1 MGVLQRFERRLQG
14 LVDGA
19 FAKAFKAEV
28 QPVEIASALQR
39 ECTDRAAIVSRGR
52 TIVPNDFVVE
62 LGQHDFD
69 RLSVYAQ
76 PLGAELAGMVTEYA
90 QEQGY
95 SFVGPVQVQFEL
107 ADDLDTGMFRVRS
120 QALAGVVPMTPA
132 PAAGD
137 GQPSA
142 WLEINGVRHP
152 IAKSVISLGR
162 GLEVDL
168 RIEDPGVSRRHA
180 EIRVSGGNA
189 VVSDLGST
197 NGVIVDGRQSDQA
210 QLHDGS
216 VIVLGNTTMTF
227 RME

>member
-62 LGQHDFD
+62 LGHHDYE

-76 PLGAELAGMVTEYA
+76 PLGSELAGMVTEYA

-95 SFVGPVQVQFEL
+95 SFIGPVQIRFER
-107 ADDLDTGMFRVRS
+107 ADDLETGMFRVRS
-120 QALAGVVPMTPA
+120 QALAGVVPMAPTAPPVSQ
-132 PAAGD
+132 PAAY
-137 GQPSA
+137 
-142 WLEINGVRHP
+142 LEINGVRHP
-152 IAKSVISLGR
+152 LTKPVMTIGR
-162 GLEVDL
+162 GLDVDL

-180 EIRVSGGNA
+180 EIRTGGGTA
-189 VVSDLGST
+189 IITDLGST
-197 NGVIVDGRQSDQA
+197 NGVIVDGQPVDQA
-210 QLHDGS
+210 RLRDGS
-216 VIVLGNTTMTF
+216 MIVLGNTTLIF
-227 RME
+227 RAG

>member
-62 LGQHDFD
+62 LGHHDYE

-76 PLGAELAGMVTEYA
+76 PLCSELASMVTEYA

-95 SFVGPVQVQFEL
+95 SFVGPVQIRFERV
-107 ADDLDTGMFRVRS
+107 DDLETGMFRVRS
-120 QALAGVVPMTPA
+120 QALAGVVPMAAAAPPA
-132 PAAGD
+132 GRPVAY
-137 GQPSA
+137 
-142 WLEINGVRHP
+142 LEINGARHP
-152 IAKSVISLGR
+152 LTKPVMTIGR
-162 GLEVDL
+162 GLDVDL

-180 EIRVSGGNA
+180 EIRAGGDTA
-189 VVSDLGST
+189 IITDLGST
-197 NGVIVDGRQSDQA
+197 NGVIVDGRPVDQA
-210 QLHDGS
+210 PLRDGS
-216 VIVLGNTTMTF
+216 VIILGNTTLIF
-227 RME
+227 RTG